1 MKQQQRRKFFKT
13 KVILGRLQN
22 LMSNYKVS
30 SIFNIPLN
38 IIPKNNLNI
47 QIKRYTQNIGY
58 DQYNLISLKRKLF
71 ISICLKSVDRSI
83 RSR

>member
-1 MKQQQRRKFFKT
+1 MKQQQRPKFFKT

-22 LMSNYKVS
+22 LMSNYKAS
-30 SIFNIPLN
+30 SIFHIPLN

-71 ISICLKSVDRSI
+71 ISICLKSAERSI